1 MIWKMYSLIKKDQ
14 VLMIDAYNQV
24 NGDIVWAVI
33 SLAIV
38 PLANLIFYYDSCFLV
53 YIFFY

>member
-38 PLANLIFYYDSCFLV
+38 PLANLIFY
-53 YIFFY
+53 